1 MNTMSFRWGCL
12 LLLFVL
18 LGACTDPQMA
28 CEDGLGCV
36 ALRPGE
42 PLVIAALIDT
52 TGPAAA
58 ISADVLGGMAIAIGD
73 RSDALFG
80 HPIELLEMDTNC
92 RADSALLAAQELAAD
107 ERVVGVIGPL
117 CAAAAETAVPL
128 LDTAGL
134 VVISPTDTGSNL
146 PLTASRPP
154 AYYRTA
160 PAYERQGALLAQFAS
175 EELGARR
182 ATVLYTPD
190 TYLESIA
197 VGFRRT
203 FESLGG
209 LVLYADQIDA
219 GQSDVTSALATTAAV
234 QPDVVYLGLFE
245 PEALVLV
252 TQLRENDALADAVLL
267 GSDALLLDSFARSAG
282 AAINNMYLSA
292 PTAAGSGYDAFL
304 QAWAL
309 RNEGSPQRA
318 YGAFAY
324 DATSILLNALVDAA
338 QLSGDESMLI
348 GRTRLR
354 AAVAMTNTESR
365 VTGALVCTAVG
376 ECAGQATLGVFRL
389 QDREL
394 PNSSWPPQRVWLP
407 EED

>member
-1 MNTMSFRWGCL
+1 
-12 LLLFVL
+12 
-18 LGACTDPQMA
+18 
-28 CEDGLGCV
+28 
-36 ALRPGE
+36 
-42 PLVIAALIDT
+42 
-52 TGPAAA
+52 
-58 ISADVLGGMAIAIGD
+58 
-73 RSDALFG
+73 
-80 HPIELLEMDTNC
+80 
-92 RADSALLAAQELAAD
+92 
-107 ERVVGVIGPL
+107 
-117 CAAAAETAVPL
+117 
-128 LDTAGL
+128 
-134 VVISPTDTGSNL
+134 
-146 PLTASRPP
+146 
-154 AYYRTA
+154 
-160 PAYERQGALLAQFAS
+160 
-175 EELGARR
+175 
-182 ATVLYTPD
+182 
-190 TYLESIA
+190 
-197 VGFRRT
+197 

-365 VTGALVCTAVG
+365 VTGALACTAVG